1 MHFDNKCTFL
11 FIQYAKLNEKISR
24 NNKGRLFMA
33 KYSTKENLVLND
45 KVKFDNKGGAILG
58 VLEGPVADFI
68 NPTRNGRHYGE
79 QL

>member
-1 MHFDNKCTFL
+1 
-11 FIQYAKLNEKISR
+11 
-24 NNKGRLFMA
+24 MA
-33 KYSTKENLVLND
+33 KTNTREDLILND

-68 NPTRNGRHYGE
+68 HPTRNGRLYGE

>member
-1 MHFDNKCTFL
+1 
-11 FIQYAKLNEKISR
+11 
-24 NNKGRLFMA
+24 MA

>member
-1 MHFDNKCTFL
+1 M
-11 FIQYAKLNEKISR
+11 
-24 NNKGRLFMA
+24 
-33 KYSTKENLVLND
+33 ENIKTREELTLND

-68 NPTRNGRHYGE
+68 HSTRNGRHYSE